1 MLDADLP
8 GTSPDTEERLSRR
21 DFLFGIAVASAVALP
36 VLSAPARAAVSM
48 LHTGLDPELVKP
60 ESEIVRVGR
69 GGGRGGGGRGGGG
82 RGHGGGGRH
91 HGGGGRH
98 SWRWWRMVGRTLWA
112 SPCGGGR
119 HHGGGHGH
127 RNYGHRNYG
136 HRNYGYRGYRG
147 GRWYGG
153 RWWGYGVG
161 TCWQWTPGGLRL
173 DLRLLA
179 VAKEGPL
186 PVLLRPYFP
195 SSERGRR
202 AGRSPLCIVE
212 LIAPPYGSKNW
223 ERELDRSPLSFF
235 AIPIC

>member
-8 GTSPDTEERLSRR
+8 GTNPDPEEGRLSRR
-21 DFLFGIAVASAVALP
+21 DFLLGFAVASAVALP
-36 VLSAPARAAVSM
+36 LLSAPARAAVSM

-82 RGHGGGGRH
+82 RGGGGRH

-98 SWRWWRMVGRTLWA
+98 YG
-112 SPCGGGR
+112 GGGR
-119 HHGGGHGH
+119 HHGGGGGKRNYGH

-136 HRNYGYRGYRG
+136 YRNYGYRGYRG

-161 TCWQWTPGGLRL
+161 TCWRWTPGG
-173 DLRLLA
+173 
-179 VAKEGPL
+179 
-186 PVLLRPYFP
+186 Y
-195 SSERGRR
+195 
-202 AGRSPLCIVE
+202 I
-212 LIAPPYGSKNW
+212 W
-223 ERELDRSPLSFF
+223 
-235 AIPIC
+235 ICGY

>member
-8 GTSPDTEERLSRR
+8 GTNPDTEERLSRR

-36 VLSAPARAAVSM
+36 VLSAPARAAVTM

-82 RGHGGGGRH
+82 RGGGGRHYGGGGRH
-91 HGGGGRH
+91 YGGGGGR
-98 SWRWWRMVGRTLWA
+98 RNYGYR
-112 SPCGGGR
+112 GGG
-119 HHGGGHGH
+119 

-161 TCWQWTPGGLRL
+161 TCWQWTP
-173 DLRLLA
+173 
-179 VAKEGPL
+179 
-186 PVLLRPYFP
+186 
-195 SSERGRR
+195 
-202 AGRSPLCIVE
+202 AGYV
-212 LIAPPYGSKNW
+212 W
-223 ERELDRSPLSFF
+223 
-235 AIPIC
+235 ICGY